1 MTIIGALWNYIGG
14 LGKERGKYE
23 KPFKTTFCFS
33 LVQQELLFSGYFW
46 SNTGGFLN
54 GFQN

>member
-33 LVQQELLFSGYFW
+33 LVQQELLFPATSDQILEDF
-46 SNTGGFLN
+46 
-54 GFQN
+54 

>member
-14 LGKERGKYE
+14 LGKGRKKYE
-23 KPFKTTFCFS
+23 KPFKATFCFN
-33 LVQQELLFSGYFW
+33 LVQELLFSGYFW

-54 GFQN
+54 GFHN